1 MSRQMRKIMIA
12 PNAFKGSLTAW
23 EAACC
28 IERGLKTVW
37 PNAHYLKIPLAD
49 GGDGTVL
56 AVVAATHGKLMHAT
70 VHDPLG
76 RPIKA
81 AWGLTGNGATAVI
94 EMATASGLALLTPRE
109 RNPMVTSTVGTGELI
124 RAALRRGVR
133 KILIGIGGS
142 ATNDGGMGMAR
153 ALGVRFLD
161 RRGHDLPEGG
171 GALPQL
177 ARIDMQGLDRR
188 LRAGNVELE
197 LACDVTNPLTGPHGA
212 SCVYGPQ
219 KGATPRM
226 VAQLDAGLGHLAA
239 IIQRD
244 LGKTVEHVPGAGAA
258 GGLGAGL
265 LAFLGARPRSGV
277 DILLEV
283 TDLPRQLR
291 GCDLVITGEGR
302 LDVQTI
308 SGKAPG
314 GVAKAAK
321 SLEIPVLAICG
332 SVAPDAPAVL
342 KLGIDA
348 YFSALEQII
357 DESELRAL
365 GPGMLERCAAQ
376 VGRLLTLNLK
386 RLEVPQK
393 NIMRNSA
400 SSKTGK
406 KP

>member
-1 MSRQMRKIMIA
+1 S
-12 PNAFKGSLTAW
+12 
-23 EAACC
+23 
-28 IERGLKTVW
+28 
-37 PNAHYLKIPLAD
+37 
-49 GGDGTVL
+49 
-56 AVVAATHGKLMHAT
+56 
-70 VHDPLG
+70 
-76 RPIKA
+76 
-81 AWGLTGNGATAVI
+81 WGLTGDRSTAVI
-94 EMATASGLALLTPRE
+94 EMATASGLALLKPLE
-109 RNPMVTSTVGTGELI
+109 CNPLITSTVGTGELI
-124 RAALRRGVR
+124 RAALRQGVN

-161 RRGHDLPEGG
+161 RRGRELPEGG
-171 GALPQL
+171 GALRQL
-177 ARIDMQGLDRR
+177 ARIDMQGLERR
-188 LRAGNVELE
+188 LLEGVDLE
-197 LACDVTNPLTGPHGA
+197 LACDVTNPLTGPRGA
-212 SCVYGPQ
+212 SAVYGPQ

-226 VAQLDAGLGHLAA
+226 VAQLDAGLQQLAA

-244 LGKTVEHVPGAGAA
+244 IGIDVEKVPGAGAA

-277 DILLEV
+277 QIIMEV
-283 TDLPRQLR
+283 TDLPRRLR

-321 SLEIPVLAICG
+321 TLGIPVIALCG
-332 SVAPDAPAVL
+332 SVAPDAGAVL

-357 DESELRAL
+357 PESELPVL

-376 VGRLLTLNLK
+376 VGRLLAFNL
-386 RLEVPQK
+386 RNDRGIQK
-393 NIMRNSA
+393 
-400 SSKTGK
+400 KY
-406 KP
+406 